1 MRTRKRM
8 RELDSN
14 SAAARARACEREPGL
29 NTTSRT
35 PRRTNSSRRAAAKE
49 DAGELFLGRVIVEFG
64 EFLLQT
70 TNSFVLLLVTTEV
83 LEKIGVVVW
92 RHLARNVAAVAA
104 VLAEEEPQGRADDG
118 QENDDDPGRLV
129 ECPHPSSIG
138 EDHVDGGED
147 RQRNTDHPENEEQS
161 WSHAVNLRLDA
172 AYTCVVKPWLL
183 YSVIRVGLFAA
194 VLALLLLAGI
204 EGWLAAL
211 IAAIIGLCVSY
222 LFLGRQREAV
232 STTVYDRRSGRTS
245 APTDDED
252 VEDALENRSYLG
264 RNDLE
269 GDGPAQR

>member
-1 MRTRKRM
+1 
-8 RELDSN
+8 
-14 SAAARARACEREPGL
+14 
-29 NTTSRT
+29 
-35 PRRTNSSRRAAAKE
+35 
-49 DAGELFLGRVIVEFG
+49 
-64 EFLLQT
+64 
-70 TNSFVLLLVTTEV
+70 
-83 LEKIGVVVW
+83 
-92 RHLARNVAAVAA
+92 
-104 VLAEEEPQGRADDG
+104 
-118 QENDDDPGRLV
+118 
-129 ECPHPSSIG
+129 
-138 EDHVDGGED
+138 
-147 RQRNTDHPENEEQS
+147 
-161 WSHAVNLRLDA
+161 
-172 AYTCVVKPWLL
+172 VVKPWLL